1 MNIATI
7 TEKLTACSGWQAR
20 YREIMLLGEQLPALP
35 DELKVPSA
43 LVSGCDSNV
52 WLYLELDDSQ
62 QQMVLMADSD
72 TRIVRGLLT
81 IIIAAFAGKSPQQA
95 AQADVYGLFQ
105 SLGLI
110 AHLSPSRGNGIRAI
124 VEQIQLAAKQYD

>member
-1 MNIATI
+1 M
-7 TEKLTACSGWQAR
+7 
-20 YREIMLLGEQLPALP
+20 
-35 DELKVPSA
+35 PSA

-52 WLYLELDDSQ
+52 WLYIELDDSQ

-81 IIIAAFAGKSPQQA
+81 IIYCRLCRKSPQQA
-95 AQADVYGLFQ
+95 AQTDVYGLFQ

-124 VEQIQLAAKQYD
+124 VEQIQQTAAQFD